1 MSNPDPGTPRTVAAH
16 LLRAAHECGA
26 EYIFTNLGSDHPAF
40 IQAFAE
46 MDGREDCPAVICC
59 PHEMTALSAAHGHA
73 MLSRRAQLVLV
84 HVDVGTQ
91 NLGSSVHNAARG
103 RIPAFVIAGLS
114 PVTLAGEKTGTRTE
128 HIHFT
133 QDTSA
138 QSEIV
143 RPYMK
148 WTYELRAAQAIDDV
162 IARGFQIAHTEPQG
176 PVYLT
181 GGREIWEE
189 QVKLPVTA
197 GLSPAACL
205 GGLPPEGLER
215 VWSALSQAKRP
226 LCITS
231 HLGRREGAVAKLV
244 ALSERIGLPVQEVSP
259 QAMNFPGDHPHH
271 AGYERN
277 RHVEQSDCIIV
288 LECDV
293 PWLPHQT
300 CPSPN
305 TPVFIID
312 LDPLKADLGL
322 WRFPSVAS
330 FQADPEQVLEQLN
343 FCAGAVG
350 SGYLPTGSSTS
361 ASAEDRRAWIHAVK
375 AEEVPKEP
383 LEGAIITVPM
393 VGDALAAVIDSQI
406 ADSAVV
412 LMEAPTAAPQ
422 LLPRL
427 RMRRP
432 GSYFSSGGS
441 GLGWCI
447 NAAIGA
453 KLACPDSMVIS
464 VVGDGSYL
472 FGVPSSTY
480 WVAHAYQTPTLTLI
494 MNNGGW
500 NAPIRSTDMVHKG
513 GGLAGR
519 VDRYWVT
526 ISRDARL
533 ADIATAAGEAV
544 AFVAERPEALSD
556 ILHQALRSV
565 REGKSAVV
573 DIRLKPVSEQRLGR
587 LRKLT
592 QNGTHA

>member
-114 PVTLAGEKTGTRTE
+114 PVTLAGDKTGTRTE

-259 QAMNFPGDHPHH
+259 QAMNFLGTTLIMPDTSGIGMSNNPT
-271 AGYERN
+271 ASSYLNATCLGCRT
-277 RHVEQSDCIIV
+277 RHVLRRTHLC
-288 LECDV
+288 
-293 PWLPHQT
+293 
-300 CPSPN
+300 
-305 TPVFIID
+305 
-312 LDPLKADLGL
+312 
-322 WRFPSVAS
+322 
-330 FQADPEQVLEQLN
+330 
-343 FCAGAVG
+343 
-350 SGYLPTGSSTS
+350 SS
-361 ASAEDRRAWIHAVK
+361 
-375 AEEVPKEP
+375 
-383 LEGAIITVPM
+383 
-393 VGDALAAVIDSQI
+393 
-406 ADSAVV
+406 
-412 LMEAPTAAPQ
+412 
-422 LLPRL
+422 
-427 RMRRP
+427 
-432 GSYFSSGGS
+432 
-441 GLGWCI
+441 
-447 NAAIGA
+447 
-453 KLACPDSMVIS
+453 
-464 VVGDGSYL
+464 
-472 FGVPSSTY
+472 
-480 WVAHAYQTPTLTLI
+480 LTLI
-494 MNNGGW
+494 LSKRISACG
-500 NAPIRSTDMVHKG
+500 AFPQSPAFRLIRSKF
-513 GGLAGR
+513 LN
-519 VDRYWVT
+519 
-526 ISRDARL
+526 S
-533 ADIATAAGEAV
+533 
-544 AFVAERPEALSD
+544 
-556 ILHQALRSV
+556 
-565 REGKSAVV
+565 
-573 DIRLKPVSEQRLGR
+573 
-587 LRKLT
+587 
-592 QNGTHA
+592 